1 MSRKT
6 LDRAIATIENFQTAM
21 DAAKKDVC
29 CQIAE
34 MMEHDANDVVDSVE
48 IHFMYGP
55 DYGLRMAATLEEV
68 FERGWV
74 NSLGWVYPDCKKIT
88 LFLKKESKKAVRD
101 WQEKPFHL
109 YAIDLIMPP
118 EEGFPDE
125 VVAKFQLI
133 GMYLNSNGDPTTQTM
148 SHVNCCLI
156 ERHKGKCPEFMLQA
170 EYGLYL
176 DQKRAAVA

>member
-6 LDRAIATIENFQTAM
+6 LDRSILTVETFQTAM

-34 MMEHDANDVVDSVE
+34 LMEDDANDCVESVE
-48 IHFMYGP
+48 THYHGSNT
-55 DYGLRMAATLEEV
+55 ATLEEV

-74 NSLGWVYPDCKKIT
+74 NSLGWIFPDCKKVT
-88 LFLKKESKKAVRD
+88 LFIKKESKKAVQD

-133 GMYLNSNGDPTTQTM
+133 GKYLDSNGGSTTM
-148 SHVNCCLI
+148 NNVHVNCCLI
-156 ERHKGKCPEFMLQA
+156 ERNKGWFPEFMLQA

-176 DQKRAAVA
+176 DQKRAELAA